1 MERLRFDVWMLRR
14 KEVKKKSNLNLLSF
28 DSFSSDGHVVHTIN
42 HLLSGQIKLSEGGDM
57 CVCLV

>member
-28 DSFSSDGHVVHTIN
+28 DSFSSDSYVHTIY
-42 HLLSGQIKLSEGGDM
+42 HLMSGQIKLSEGGDM